1 VKKKIK
7 MHLLSNEE
15 YENIIVDKVSTMVV
29 CNSNPKIGRF
39 YAAYEKDEPFWYE
52 VQMDLQ
58 ILFTA

>member
-1 VKKKIK
+1 